1 MKTMI
6 TIQRIA
12 VAIAAILFA
21 MLIQEDV
28 KGSPTWIIAPIAL
41 VGFFF
46 VELFTGMGVAANL
59 TAGFVKT
66 CAARSGGLVEVF
78 LANRDDV
85 DTFTISGGIYTA
97 VSMVGSG
104 VFHKFEFEQDTANLL
119 ETATRENGSLKI
131 DHILEFF
138 LGKLDQTQRD
148 RLQEIADASNCGM
161 VAIVKDAN
169 VQRWVVGYSEN
180 FLKER
185 PLELQTGAGDTGKAF
200 TDLNGTTVTIASGD
214 NEYSRTF
221 TGTVPV

>member
-1 MKTMI
+1 MKYMI

-12 VAIAAILFA
+12 VALAALVFA

-41 VGFFF
+41 GAFLF
-46 VELFTGMGVAANL
+46 VEVFTGMGVAMNL

-66 CAARSGGLVEVF
+66 CVARSGGLVEVF

-85 DTFTISGGIYTA
+85 DTFTLSGGVYTVA
-97 VSMVGSG
+97 NMVGSG
-104 VFHKFEFEQDTANLL
+104 VFHKFEFDQDSANLL
-119 ETATRENGSLKI
+119 ETATRENRSLKI
-131 DHILEFF
+131 DHIIEFF
-138 LGKLDQTQRD
+138 LGKLDQVMRD
-148 RLQEIADASNCGM
+148 RMQEIADASNCGM
-161 VAIVKDAN
+161 IAIVKDAN
-169 VQRWVVGYSEN
+169 GLFWVVGYSEKQ
-180 FLKER
+180 LKER

-200 TDLNGTTVTIASGD
+200 TDPSGTTVTIQSTD